1 MFCLHAAFLICGF
14 VRCIWFCLFCVL
26 TVGFVSLYVSKFL
39 TAACG
44 VSPLRGRPKDSA
56 LWNPAALERL
66 ANFFFL
72 VRVYGTVRFIVL
84 YYPYNISVYLHPQKK
99 TQHCA
104 KVSDF
109 PADITYRMLDGITMP
124 AQQICK
130 SYGGEFY
137 GDQKTVS
144 CSERL
149 PRKFV

>member
-1 MFCLHAAFLICGF
+1 MRLFEFAALCDAFAL
-14 VRCIWFCLFCVL
+14 CVL
-26 TVGFVSLYVSKFL
+26 CCDCWLCFSLCERILDCCLRSFALARATSPCQSPRAGPQRFL
-39 TAACG
+39 
-44 VSPLRGRPKDSA
+44 V
-56 LWNPAALERL
+56 
-66 ANFFFL
+66 L
-72 VRVYGTVRFIVL
+72 VRVYGAVRFIVL

-109 PADITYRMLDGITMP
+109 PADITYRMFDGITMP

>member
-1 MFCLHAAFLICGF
+1 MRCPCKGGFSVLFDEENCLGGSPFSFWCGF
-14 VRCIWFCLFCVL
+14 
-26 TVGFVSLYVSKFL
+26 GD
-39 TAACG
+39 A
-44 VSPLRGRPKDSA
+44 
-56 LWNPAALERL
+56 
-66 ANFFFL
+66 
-72 VRVYGTVRFIVL
+72 VRFIVL
-84 YYPYNISVYLHPQKK
+84 YYPYNFSVYLHPQKK

-109 PADITYRMLDGITMP
+109 PADITYRMFDGITMP